1 VHISACSHSYRKETK
16 RKFILNVAT
25 SIVITYICIMKIED
39 AIKQGAAFSNV
50 YEKLAVNLMYTG
62 SWLNLIELKFFKG
75 FDLTVQQYNI
85 LRILRGQKGKAMGIL
100 SITERMI
107 DKTSNSS
114 RLVEKLRQKGLVERF
129 ECPED
134 RRAVN
139 VLITKKGLSLL
150 EKIDSQMT
158 ELHQQ
163 FSSISDQEANT
174 LNTLLDKLRT
184 QE

>member
-1 VHISACSHSYRKETK
+1 
-16 RKFILNVAT
+16 
-25 SIVITYICIMKIED
+25 MKIED
-39 AIKQGAAFSNV
+39 AIKQGIPFSSA
-50 YEKLAVNLMYTG
+50 YQKLAVNLMYTG
-62 SWLNLIELKFFKG
+62 SWLNLIELKFFKQ

-85 LRILRGQKGKAMGIL
+85 LRILRGQKGKPMGIL

-139 VLITKKGLSLL
+139 VLITKKGLNLL
-150 EKIDSQMT
+150 DVIDKKMPD
-158 ELHQQ
+158 LHQQ
-163 FSSISDQEANT
+163 FASITEEEANT
-174 LNTLLDKLRT
+174 LNTLLDKLRA